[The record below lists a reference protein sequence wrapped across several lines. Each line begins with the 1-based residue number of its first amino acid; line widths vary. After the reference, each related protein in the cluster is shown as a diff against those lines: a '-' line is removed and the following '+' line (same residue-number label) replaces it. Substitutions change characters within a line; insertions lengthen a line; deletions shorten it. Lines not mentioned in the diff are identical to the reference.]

1 MFGESFS
8 TSLLLHLPWLPRQ
21 EADSFQESEDSSCSR
36 LESAD
41 VQLTPN
47 RTFEPLVCE
56 ASVPEQLLGYKDREG
71 LGAEERGR
79 DRMAPSST
87 VGHRSALLTLFVL
100 LSWAVPG

>member
-1 MFGESFS
+1 MAAQVRGRFI
-8 TSLLLHLPWLPRQ
+8 
-21 EADSFQESEDSSCSR
+21 QESEDSSCSR

-56 ASVPEQLLGYKDREG
+56 APVPEQLLGYKDREG

-87 VGHRSALLTLFVL
+87 VGHRSAPLMLFVL
-100 LSWAVPG
+100 LSSWVNTTLLTRD